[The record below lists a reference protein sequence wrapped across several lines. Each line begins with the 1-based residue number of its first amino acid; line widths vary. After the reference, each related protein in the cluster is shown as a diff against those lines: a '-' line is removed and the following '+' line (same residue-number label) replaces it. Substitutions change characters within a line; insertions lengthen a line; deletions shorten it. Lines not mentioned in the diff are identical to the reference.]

1 MKRKREHIL
10 GGTETL
16 AGFIPYLPFGNL
28 LLPVKLD
35 IVRGGKVRQ
44 MEGLQPP
51 LRRGGFLVFA
61 LPGGGDY
68 VSDRT

>member
-28 LLPVKLD
+28 LLTVKLD
-35 IVRGGKVRQ
+35 IPRGGKVWQ